1 MTYFHYVKSS
11 RHFVMNLSETIK
23 NIRAT
28 CNNYADPDLIATVIH
43 DNYYMGSNNIEELGK
58 FDIKKEDSFEEKIM
72 KVLKHENVFLNIGMY
87 SFIPIMNECDIY
99 STEDYNLKLSEEEF
113 EKYANE
119 KERVFGILIKKDSDD
134 YIIGSCDLCG
144 CSIDAAFKEIEPSD
158 FEFYKKLKEIID
170 SKIIY

>member
-1 MTYFHYVKSS
+1 
-11 RHFVMNLSETIK
+11 MNLSETIK

-28 CNNYADPDLIATVIH
+28 CDNYVDPDLVATVIH
-43 DNYYMGSNNIEELGK
+43 DNYYMGSNNITELDK
-58 FDIKKEDSFEEKIM
+58 FNIKREDSFEEKIL
-72 KVLKHENVFLNIGMY
+72 KILKHKNVFLNIGMY
-87 SFIPIMNECDIY
+87 AFVPVINECDIY
-99 STEDYNLKLSEEEF
+99 SSEDYNLKLTDEEF

-119 KERVFGILIKKDSDD
+119 KERIFGILIKKNSQD

-158 FEFYKKLKEIID
+158 FEFYKKIKEIID

>member
-1 MTYFHYVKSS
+1 
-11 RHFVMNLSETIK
+11 MNLSETIK

-28 CNNYADPDLIATVIH
+28 CDNYVDPDLVATVIH
-43 DNYYMGSNNIEELGK
+43 DNYYMGSNNITELDK
-58 FDIKKEDSFEEKIM
+58 FNIKREDSFEEKI
-72 KVLKHENVFLNIGMY
+72 LKILIHKNVFLNIGMY
-87 SFIPIMNECDIY
+87 AFVPVINECDIY
-99 STEDYNLKLSEEEF
+99 SSEDYNLKLTDEEF

-119 KERVFGILIKKDSDD
+119 KERIFGILIKKNSQD

-158 FEFYKKLKEIID
+158 FEFYKKIKEIID